1 MHNLKRRLMSLALA
15 AAVSCTALTS
25 FDVHAD
31 EIKTE
36 DLEFDLI
43 GKTAVR
49 SGRRIIEYKD
59 STLLQP
65 QTDKNR
71 KRAVQLPDLY
81 TAEHTRVKTQK
92 NTGICWTFGAM
103 ASLES
108 VMMTA
113 GRASSSINLSE
124 RQLAYFTFHG
134 QNKDSDKSKYAGNDS
149 FLNQSGESDYTIGG
163 SRWFSVPTLARWY
176 GAVDESV
183 LPFSQ
188 IWAADPSEK
197 YQTESYIHLKNAL
210 YLPEINQEN
219 ENDESIHSDAGVQAV
234 KRAVYEK
241 GGVSAGYY
249 TGNTYSGY
257 YRFGSKNGSS
267 RTTTSYYYNGDRYAD
282 HEITIVGW
290 DDNYSKDNF
299 SVTPPGNGAFL
310 VKNSWDVDWGD
321 SGYFYISYHD
331 KSLSEPTVF
340 EAENANYNGSKT
352 AHTYQNIYQYDGAG
366 FGDALFT
373 AGTSPVVGVNKFTAR
388 DNEKLTAWGAYVPAA
403 DCSVE
408 VRIYQDQGNKLMT
421 TQKYM
426 AQNAGFYTI
435 PLGAS
440 SFEMEKGKVYRAELQ
455 ISFQK
460 GGRTEYFYPFEL
472 QEDQSDEFQMDCAA
486 GQTQL
491 KYSFGGSGR
500 DVTSLEPLEGD
511 HLYHTGNALVKLF
524 SNDKVTTGNGG
535 TTASKPADTPTVSV
549 PQTPPTTV
557 APKPTASTAKPAVTY
572 IKPSVSK
579 GSLSIYK
586 GNSSSITVKNKV
598 KGAKVTFSSSKKS
611 VAAVSSSGRVTGKK
625 AGTAIITAKVA
636 QQGRNYSL
644 KCKVKVSNKRLAFSK
659 KKAKIKKKKSF
670 TFKVKKY
677 GVSGKVRWKVSNK
690 KLASIGKTSGKFKA
704 KKKKG
709 KVKVT
714 AYCGKYKV
722 SYTVKIY

>member
-1 MHNLKRRLMSLALA
+1 MYNWKRRLMSLALA

-31 EIKTE
+31 EINTE

-49 SGRRIIEYKD
+49 SGRRIIEYED
-59 STLLQP
+59 AALLQP
-65 QTDKNR
+65 QTDKSR
-71 KRAVQLPDLY
+71 KRAAQLPDSY
-81 TAEHTRVKTQK
+81 TAEHTRVKTQE

-113 GRASSSINLSE
+113 GTASSSINLSE

-134 QNKDSDKSKYAGNDS
+134 QNKDRDKSKYAGNDS
-149 FLNQSGESDYTIGG
+149 FLNRSGESDYTIGG

-188 IWAADPSEK
+188 IWASDPSEK

-210 YLPEINQEN
+210 YLPEINLEN
-219 ENDESIHSDAGVQAV
+219 GNDETVHSAAGVQAV

-241 GGVSAGYY
+241 GAVSAGYY
-249 TGNTYSGY
+249 TGNSHSGY
-257 YRFGSKNGSS
+257 YRFGSKTGSS
-267 RTTTSYYYNGDRYAD
+267 RTTTSYYYDGDKYAD

-321 SGYFYISYHD
+321 SGYFYISYYD

-340 EAENANYNGSKT
+340 EAENVNYNGSKT

-373 AGTSPVVGVNKFTAR
+373 AGTSPVIGVNKFTAR
-388 DNEKLTAWGAYVPAA
+388 DNEKLTACGVYVPAA
-403 DCSVE
+403 NCSVK
-408 VRIYQDQGNKLMT
+408 VQVYQDQSNKSLVSKEYT
-421 TQKYM
+421 

-435 PLGAS
+435 PFGSS
-440 SFEMEKGKVYRAELQ
+440 SFDMEKGKVYRAELQ
-455 ISFQK
+455 ISFK
-460 GGRTEYFYPFEL
+460 KEGRTEYFYPFEL
-472 QEDQSDEFQMDCAA
+472 QEDQSDEFQMDCTA

-491 KYSFGGSGR
+491 KYNFGGSGR
-500 DVTSLEPLEGD
+500 DVTSLQPLNGV
-511 HLYHTGNALVKLF
+511 YQTGNALVKLF
-524 SNDKVTTGNGG
+524 SNDKVKAGNSG
-535 TTASKPADTPTVSV
+535 TTASKPADTPAVSV
-549 PQTPPTTV
+549 PLTPPATA
-557 APKPTASTAKPAVTY
+557 APKPTATTAKPAVTY

-579 GSLSIYK
+579 SSLSIYK

-598 KGAKVTFSSSKKS
+598 RGAKVTFSSSKKS
-611 VAAVSSSGRVTGKK
+611 VAAVNSSGRVTGKK
-625 AGTAIITAKVA
+625 AGTAVITAKVT
-636 QQGRNYSL
+636 QQGKNYSL
-644 KCKVKVSNKRLAFSK
+644 KCKVRVSKKRLAFSK
-659 KKAKIKKKKSF
+659 KKARIKKKKSY

-722 SYTVKIY
+722 SYMVKIY